1 MTFNDICLFDAQTHP
16 SSACWYVHDFMLHG
30 ARFAFISIH
39 KSVMWSRVKGNCRIF
54 SAAAGSHNLKTVQ
67 QSCIRVKWCRSGV
80 PIKSRWYQGLLRVPF
95 PLANLS
101 RVLLISNPLAFQP
114 KWASMPQTP
123 TYTYIYIYHIILY
136 ISYYIYHVI
145 YIMLYIYIYIIL
157 YIYII
162 QKSPTTTIGVQTPS
176 TFIFENS
183 DNRYSTS
190 PASLSGEVC

>member
-1 MTFNDICLFDAQTHP
+1 
-16 SSACWYVHDFMLHG
+16 
-30 ARFAFISIH
+30 
-39 KSVMWSRVKGNCRIF
+39 
-54 SAAAGSHNLKTVQ
+54 
-67 QSCIRVKWCRSGV
+67 
-80 PIKSRWYQGLLRVPF
+80 
-95 PLANLS
+95 
-101 RVLLISNPLAFQP
+101 LLISNPLAFQP

-123 TYTYIYIYHIILY
+123 TYTYIYHIILY
-136 ISYYIYHVI
+136 ISYYIYHII
-145 YIMLYIYIYIIL
+145 YIMLYIYISY